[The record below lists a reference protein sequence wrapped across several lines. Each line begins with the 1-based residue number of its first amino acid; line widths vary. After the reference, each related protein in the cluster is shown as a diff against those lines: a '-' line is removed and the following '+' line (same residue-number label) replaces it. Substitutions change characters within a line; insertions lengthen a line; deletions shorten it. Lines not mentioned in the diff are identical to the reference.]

1 MRWNKKG
8 YKLYRTFEMQKKKV
22 TTDAKINFVKMY
34 NKSDYFTCVIHVY
47 IYDGKLSILI
57 IWINELLNFRC
68 KNM

>member
-1 MRWNKKG
+1 
-8 YKLYRTFEMQKKKV
+8 
-22 TTDAKINFVKMY
+22 MY